1 MMKQH
6 EAVKKVMVAYTSALR
21 VAEANKAAGSPISS
35 TAYDSG
41 RVAGLK
47 EALEIMGV
55 CDDGGGRANNIS

>member
-1 MMKQH
+1 MERYETIKKH
-6 EAVKKVMVAYTSALR
+6 EAVKKIMVAHAAAMR

-47 EALEIMGV
+47 EALEILGV
-55 CDDGGGRANNIS
+55 MR

>member
-1 MMKQH
+1 MEQY
-6 EAVKKVMVAYTSALR
+6 EAVKKIMVAYTAALR